1 MARTMARADYDYII
15 VGSGSAGS
23 VLANRLSVRR
33 EIKVLLLEAGGSDK
47 SLFVRMPAGIARLGT
62 SRFNWLYETT
72 QQAAMN
78 GRRMYQ
84 PRGRLLGGSSSVNA
98 MVYTR
103 GQAADYDH
111 WRQLGNA
118 GWSYADV
125 LPYFKKSER
134 NERLHDEFHG
144 SDGPLNVAERP
155 YTNPLSHVFLE
166 AAQQAGIPL
175 NPDFNGAMQLGCG
188 LFQVTQK
195 NGERCSAAA
204 AYLHPVAKRK
214 NLTIRTKAQATRILI
229 EMNRAVGVEYVRGGK
244 LYKVRAAR
252 EVVLAGGSI
261 NSPQLLLLS
270 GVGPAQELGALGIP
284 VKLDLPGVGKNLQD
298 HLNVNILQRAT
309 PGITLDSK
317 SRGLGTIMPTLE
329 FLLRRTGPGTSNVA
343 EAGAFV
349 ISALGAA
356 TPDIQYH
363 FIPAQ
368 VIDHARKQLDGH
380 GITLHA
386 CCLRPQSRGEIRLAS
401 RDPLQPAVIDP
412 NYLASDYD
420 RKILIDSIR
429 RGREILASPAFKPFL
444 GEERFP
450 GAAQQS
456 DAELTEFVR
465 ATAETEYHP
474 VGTCKMGGDPMAVV
488 DDKLRVRGIDRL
500 RVIDA
505 SIMPSVVSGN
515 TNAPVIMIAEKGA
528 EMMLAPAAKQI
539 DNEGF
544 HRGVI
549 ATLNP

>member
-1 MARTMARADYDYII
+1 MAKRGYDYII
-15 VGSGSAGS
+15 VGAGSAGS
-23 VLANRLSVRR
+23 VLANRLSAKP
-33 EIKVLLLEAGGSDK
+33 EANVLLLEAGGSDR

-62 SRFNWLYETT
+62 PRFSWMYETAP
-72 QQAAMN
+72 QKAMN
-78 GRRMYQ
+78 GRRMNQ

-98 MVYTR
+98 MVYMR

-111 WRQLGNA
+111 WRQLGNS
-118 GWSYADV
+118 GWSYEDV
-125 LPYFKKSER
+125 LPYFKKAEH

-175 NPDFNGAMQLGCG
+175 NPDFNGAVQLGCG
-188 LFQVTQK
+188 MFQVTQK

-204 AYLHPVAKRK
+204 AYLHPAAGRK
-214 NLTIRTKAQATRILI
+214 NLTVVTKAQATRVLI
-229 EMNRAVGVEYVRGGK
+229 EDGRAVGIEYVRGGK
-244 LYKVRAAR
+244 LQTARATQ

-261 NSPQLLLLS
+261 NSPQLLLLT
-270 GVGPAQELGALGIP
+270 GIGPAQELGAIGVP
-284 VKLDLPGVGKNLQD
+284 VKFDLPGVGKNLQD

-317 SRGLGTIMPTLE
+317 GRGLGPIMPTLE
-329 FLLRRTGPGTSNVA
+329 YLFRRTGPGTSNVA
-343 EAGAFV
+343 EAGAFIV
-349 ISALGAA
+349 SALGAA

-368 VIDHARKQLDGH
+368 VFDHARTQLDGD
-380 GITLHA
+380 GITLHG
-386 CCLRPQSRGEIRLAS
+386 CCLRPQSRGEIRLGS

-420 RKILIDSIR
+420 LKILIDSIR
-429 RGREILASPAFKPFL
+429 RGREILAAPAFKPFL
-444 GEERFP
+444 RDERFP

-456 DAELTEFVR
+456 EAELTEFIR
-465 ATAETEYHP
+465 GSAETEYHP
-474 VGTCKMGGDPMAVV
+474 VGTCKMGSDPMAVV
-488 DDKLRVRGIDRL
+488 DDQLRVNGVARL

-505 SIMPSVVSGN
+505 SIMPTVVSGN

-528 EMMLAPAAKQI
+528 DMMLAAA
-539 DNEGF
+539 
-544 HRGVI
+544 
-549 ATLNP
+549 